1 MPENICKENAL
12 IKRKCYYKRMED
24 LIEKLKDIGLS
35 GNEAKV
41 YISLVKKFPLT
52 GYEISK
58 MANIQQARAYD
69 ALKSLEAKQIV
80 LPSNTK
86 PVSYTPIKPKELT
99 KRFKRKI
106 NSTIDYLEKRLPEI
120 KENSIEPIVPISGNT
135 NAHEKIIELI
145 QSAKKEIFLL
155 ISSSDHKFFE
165 QALLDAYN
173 RGVEIKISGYDN
185 FGTTF
190 GRVFAQSP
198 MSVLDNK
205 SNLKTILLVIDNSEG
220 LFGAL
225 KPNPNSGD
233 VELIWSQNPDI
244 VYLIKS
250 YITHSMY
257 LTDIEEKFPEQL
269 KYFYGAGMKKLREKV
284 LN

>member
-1 MPENICKENAL
+1 
-12 IKRKCYYKRMED
+12 MED

-41 YISLVKKFPLT
+41 YLALIKKFPLT

-58 MANIQQARAYD
+58 LANIQQARAYD

-86 PVSYTPIKPKELT
+86 PVSYTPIRPKELT

-106 NSTIDYLEKRLPEI
+106 NSTIDFLEKKLPTI
-120 KENSIEPIVPISGNT
+120 KENSIEPIVPVSGSA

-155 ISSSDHKFFE
+155 ISSSDYKFFE
-165 QALLDAYN
+165 QTLLDAYN

-185 FGTTF
+185 FAPTF
-190 GRVFAQSP
+190 GRIFAQSP
-198 MSVLDNK
+198 MSVLDKK
-205 SNLKTILLVIDNSEG
+205 SNLILLIIDGAEG
-220 LFGAL
+220 IYGAL

-233 VELIWSQNPDI
+233 IELIWSQNPDV

>member
-1 MPENICKENAL
+1 
-12 IKRKCYYKRMED
+12 MED

-41 YISLVKKFPLT
+41 YLALIKKFPLT

-80 LPSNTK
+80 LPSKEK
-86 PVSYTPIKPKELT
+86 PVSYTPIRPKELT
-99 KRFKRKI
+99 KRYKRKI
-106 NSTIDYLEKRLPEI
+106 TSTIDFLEKKLPTI
-120 KENSIEPIVPISGNT
+120 KEKSIEPIVPITGSA
-135 NAHEKIIELI
+135 NAHEKIVELI

-155 ISSSDHKFFE
+155 ISSADHKFFE
-165 QALLDAYN
+165 STLLDAYN

-185 FGTTF
+185 FSPTF
-190 GRVFAQSP
+190 GRVFPQSAT
-198 MSVLDNK
+198 SVLDNK
-205 SNLKTILLVIDNSEG
+205 SNSNTILLVIDNAEG
-220 LFGAL
+220 LYGAL
-225 KPNPNSGD
+225 KPNPLSGD
-233 VELIWSQNPDI
+233 IELIWSQNPDV

-257 LTDIEEKFPEQL
+257 LTDIEGNFPEQL

>member
-1 MPENICKENAL
+1 MEN
-12 IKRKCYYKRMED
+12 
-24 LIEKLKDIGLS
+24 LIEKLKEIGLN

-58 MANIQQARAYD
+58 LANIQQARAYD
-69 ALKSLEAKQIV
+69 ALKSLEAKGIV
-80 LPSNTK
+80 IPSNTK
-86 PVSYTPIKPKELT
+86 PISYSPIRPKELT
-99 KRFKRKI
+99 KRYKRKI
-106 NSTIDYLEKRLPEI
+106 TSTIEFLEKKLPTI
-120 KENSIEPIVPISGNT
+120 KENSIEPLIPISGSANT
-135 NAHEKIIELI
+135 HAKIIELI
-145 QSAKKEIFLL
+145 QAAKKEIFLL

-165 QALLDAYN
+165 SALMDAYN

-190 GRVFAQSP
+190 GQIFVQTP

-205 SNLKTILLVIDNSEG
+205 NNAKTIILVIDNTEG
-220 LFGAL
+220 VFGAL
-225 KPNPNSGD
+225 KPNPHSGD
-233 VELIWSQNPDI
+233 IELIWSQNSD
-244 VYLIKS
+244 VVFLMKS
-250 YITHSMY
+250 HITLSMY
-257 LTDIEEKFPEQL
+257 ITDIEEKFPEQL

>member
-1 MPENICKENAL
+1 
-12 IKRKCYYKRMED
+12 MEE

-41 YISLVKKFPLT
+41 YITLVKKFPLT

-106 NSTIDYLEKRLPEI
+106 NSTIDYLEKKLPTI
-120 KENSIEPIVPISGNT
+120 KENSIEPIVPISGNA

-165 QALLDAYN
+165 QPLLDAYN
-173 RGVEIKISGYDN
+173 RGVEIKILGYDN
-185 FGTTF
+185 FGAALGQIF
-190 GRVFAQSP
+190 IQSP

-205 SNLKTILLVIDNSEG
+205 NNLKTILLAIDNTEG
-220 LFGAL
+220 LYGAL

-257 LTDIEEKFPEQL
+257 LTDIEEKFPEQPAKRL
-269 KYFYGAGMKKLREKV
+269 QDGVDYVEMEYILRIMI
-284 LN
+284 

>member
-1 MPENICKENAL
+1 
-12 IKRKCYYKRMED
+12 MED
-24 LIEKLKDIGLS
+24 LIEKLKEIGLN

-41 YISLVKKFPLT
+41 YLALVKKFPLT

-58 MANIQQARAYD
+58 IANIQQARAYD
-69 ALKSLEAKQIV
+69 ALKSLESKGVV
-80 LPSNTK
+80 LASNTK
-86 PVSYTPIKPKELT
+86 PTSYTPIRPKELT
-99 KRFKRKI
+99 KRYKRKI
-106 NSTIDYLEKRLPEI
+106 NSTIDFLEKKLPTI
-120 KENSIEPIVPISGNT
+120 KENSVEPIVPVKGST
-135 NAHEKIIELI
+135 NAHAKIIELL
-145 QSAKKEIFLL
+145 QAAKKEIYLL

-165 QALLDAYN
+165 SALMDAYN

-185 FGTTF
+185 FAPTF
-190 GRVFAQSP
+190 GRVFIQTS

-205 SNLKTILLVIDNSEG
+205 NNAKTILLVIDNNEG
-220 LFGAL
+220 LYGAL

-233 VELIWSQNPDI
+233 IELIWSQNPDI

>member
-1 MPENICKENAL
+1 
-12 IKRKCYYKRMED
+12 MED
-24 LIEKLKDIGLS
+24 LIEKLKALGLS

-41 YISLVKKFPLT
+41 YVALIKKYPQT
-52 GYEISK
+52 GYEIGK

-86 PVSYTPIKPKELT
+86 PVEYTPIKPKELT
-99 KRFKRKI
+99 KRYKRKF
-106 NSTIDYLEKRLPEI
+106 NTTLDYLEKHLPSI
-120 KENSIEPIVPISGNT
+120 KEKTLEPILPVSGNA
-135 NAHEKIIELI
+135 NVHEKITELI
-145 QSAKKEIFLL
+145 QTAKKEIFLL
-155 ISSSDHKFFE
+155 ISSADYKYFE
-165 QALLDAYN
+165 QYILDAYN
-173 RGVEIKISGYDN
+173 RGVEVKISGYDN
-185 FGTTF
+185 FSPTF
-190 GRVFAQSP
+190 GRTFIQTP

-205 SNLKTILLVIDNSEG
+205 NNSKIILLVVDNSEG

-225 KPNPNSGD
+225 KPNPNTGD
-233 VELIWSQNPDI
+233 IELIWSQNSDI

>member
-1 MPENICKENAL
+1 
-12 IKRKCYYKRMED
+12 MED

-41 YISLVKKFPLT
+41 YITLVKKHPLT

-69 ALKSLEAKQIV
+69 ALKSLETKQIV

-86 PVSYTPIKPKELT
+86 PISYTPIKPKELT
-99 KRFKRKI
+99 KRYKRKLT
-106 NSTIDYLEKRLPEI
+106 STIDFLEKKLPNI
-120 KENSIEPIVPISGNT
+120 KDNTIEPIIPISGSS
-135 NAHEKIIELI
+135 NAHNKIIELI
-145 QSAKKEIFLL
+145 QSAKKELFLL

-185 FGTTF
+185 FGNTF
-190 GRVFAQSP
+190 GQIFPQSP

-205 SNLKTILLVIDNSEG
+205 SNTKTILLVIDNKEG
-220 LFGAL
+220 IYGAL

-233 VELIWSQNPDI
+233 IELIWSQNPDI

>member
-1 MPENICKENAL
+1 
-12 IKRKCYYKRMED
+12 MED
-24 LIEKLKDIGLS
+24 LIEKLKDIGLT

-41 YISLVKKFPLT
+41 YLALTKKFPLT

-86 PVSYTPIKPKELT
+86 PISYSPIRPKELT
-99 KRFKRKI
+99 KRYKRKI
-106 NSTIDYLEKRLPEI
+106 NSTIDFLEKKLPTI
-120 KENSIEPIVPISGNT
+120 KENSVEPIVPISGST
-135 NAHEKIIELI
+135 NSHEKIIELI

-155 ISSSDHKFFE
+155 ISSSDYKFFE
-165 QALLDAYN
+165 SAILSAYN

-185 FGTTF
+185 FSPTF
-190 GRVFAQSP
+190 GRNFSQSP

-205 SNLKTILLVIDNSEG
+205 TNLGTVLLVIDGAEG
-220 LFGAL
+220 IYGGL
-225 KPNPNSGD
+225 KPSPDSGD
-233 VELIWSQNPDI
+233 IELIWTQNKDV

-257 LTDIEEKFPEQL
+257 LIDIEEKFPEQL

>member
-1 MPENICKENAL
+1 
-12 IKRKCYYKRMED
+12 MED

-41 YISLVKKFPLT
+41 YVALIKKFPLT

-58 MANIQQARAYD
+58 IANIQQARAYD

-86 PVSYTPIKPKELT
+86 PVAYTPIRPKELT
-99 KRFKRKI
+99 KRFKRKF
-106 NSTIDYLEKRLPEI
+106 NSTIDFLEKKLPTI
-120 KENSIEPIVPISGNT
+120 KENSIEPILSVSGST
-135 NAHEKIIELI
+135 AAHEKIIELI
-145 QSAKKEIFLL
+145 HSAKKEIFLL
-155 ISSSDHKFFE
+155 ISSSDHKYFE
-165 QALLDAYN
+165 TPLMDAYN

-185 FGTTF
+185 FSPTF
-190 GRVFAQSP
+190 GRIFAQSP

-205 SNLKTILLVIDNSEG
+205 TSTKIILLAIDNTEG
-220 LFGAL
+220 LYGAL

-233 VELIWSQNPDI
+233 IELIWTQNPDI

-257 LTDIEEKFPEQL
+257 LIDIESNFPEQL
-269 KYFYGAGMKKLREKV
+269 KYFYGAGLKKLREKV

>member
-1 MPENICKENAL
+1 MHKSFCKENARVE
-12 IKRKCYYKRMED
+12 RKCYYKRMED

-41 YISLVKKFPLT
+41 YITLVKKFPLT

-69 ALKSLEAKQIV
+69 ALKSLEARQIV
-80 LPSNTK
+80 IPSNTK

-99 KRFKRKI
+99 KRFKRKL

-120 KENSIEPIVPISGNT
+120 KENSIEPIVPISGNA